1 MNSTASRVL
10 LVLVIIVLAAGAG
23 FWFGHRHGG
32 EGKEAEGEHDAP
44 TTAAAEEKKAV
55 VDVVVAPLERGTIIE
70 TITAYGSVVAQ
81 PGDVRILS
89 VPLESR
95 VRKIRVTA
103 GQQVSP
109 DTPVIDVEPSPTEL
123 AALAEAKTTL
133 SLAERD
139 LKQVEQ
145 RLADHLATNVELSA
159 AQQVFQLAKIK
170 LDSLTQR
177 GVGTGASTLKAE
189 ASGIVNKID
198 AQEGGVVPAGAPLIE
213 IVSGNRVEAALGVEP
228 SDVMSLRPGQRVKLR
243 TVDRATTQP
252 LDGQIRLIG
261 QRVDPASRLANV
273 IVTLPPDAHL
283 MLETYVAGD
292 IVKSTADALIVPRQA
307 VLPEEGGEHVLYTVK
322 DGKAVK
328 HSLRLGLENQRQT
341 QVIADDLK
349 EGDAVIIEGNYAL
362 EDGTAVTTREAPAR
376 TAGEPSASATT
387 TKTTTSPTPAEAE
400 K

>member
-1 MNSTASRVL
+1 
-10 LVLVIIVLAAGAG
+10 
-23 FWFGHRHGG
+23 
-32 EGKEAEGEHDAP
+32 
-44 TTAAAEEKKAV
+44 
-55 VDVVVAPLERGTIIE
+55 TIIE

-139 LKQVEQ
+139 LKQVKQ
-145 RLADHLATNVELSA
+145 RTA
-159 AQQVFQLAKIK
+159 
-170 LDSLTQR
+170 
-177 GVGTGASTLKAE
+177 
-189 ASGIVNKID
+189 
-198 AQEGGVVPAGAPLIE
+198 
-213 IVSGNRVEAALGVEP
+213 
-228 SDVMSLRPGQRVKLR
+228 
-243 TVDRATTQP
+243 DRATTQP

-322 DGKAVK
+322 
-328 HSLRLGLENQRQT
+328 
-341 QVIADDLK
+341 
-349 EGDAVIIEGNYAL
+349 
-362 EDGTAVTTREAPAR
+362 
-376 TAGEPSASATT
+376 
-387 TKTTTSPTPAEAE
+387 
-400 K
+400 